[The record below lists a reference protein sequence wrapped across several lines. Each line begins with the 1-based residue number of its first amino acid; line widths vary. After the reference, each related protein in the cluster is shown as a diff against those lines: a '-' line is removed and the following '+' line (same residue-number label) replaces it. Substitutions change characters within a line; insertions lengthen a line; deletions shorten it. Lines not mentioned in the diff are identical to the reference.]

1 VTQGKRSVFRSVLPE
16 VLLWNVMS
24 LTTDVG
30 DQQLRGAYGTHDA
43 ANPCQTSTDTEYRC
57 FSVVPCQ
64 VVNWRLLAVVSWHA
78 LEA

>member
-1 VTQGKRSVFRSVLPE
+1 
-16 VLLWNVMS
+16 MS
-24 LTTDVG
+24 RAIDVHH
-30 DQQLRGAYGTHDA
+30 DQLGARTPHDA
-43 ANPCQTSTDTEYRC
+43 TNPCQTSTDAEYRS